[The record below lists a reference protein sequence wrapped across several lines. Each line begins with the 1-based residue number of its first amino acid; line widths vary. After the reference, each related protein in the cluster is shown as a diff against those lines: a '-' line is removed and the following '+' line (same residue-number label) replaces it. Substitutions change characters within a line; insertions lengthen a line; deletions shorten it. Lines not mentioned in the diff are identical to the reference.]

1 MYIVAIA
8 WLYVALLMAATEPNL
23 VAAVLSFVFYGIL
36 PLMLL
41 LWLVGTPARR
51 RRAAKR
57 ATERAAESPE
67 KAPVAGSDVER
78 LDQVV
83 GEDDRPDA

>member
-23 VAAVLSFVFYGIL
+23 VAAVLSFVFYGLL

-51 RRAAKR
+51 RRAAGR
-57 ATERAAESPE
+57 
-67 KAPVAGSDVER
+67 SDVER

-83 GEDDRPDA
+83 GKDDGPDA